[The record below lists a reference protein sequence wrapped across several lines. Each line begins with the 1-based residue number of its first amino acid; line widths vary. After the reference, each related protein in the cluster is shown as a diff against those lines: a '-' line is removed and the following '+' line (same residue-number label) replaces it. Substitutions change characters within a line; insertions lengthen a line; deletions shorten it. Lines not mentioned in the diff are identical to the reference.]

1 MPQDHVPET
10 WKPEPLLAMVTD
22 ESSVRVRAIGAIP
35 SDDTAP
41 ILVADG
47 LGENMRFSWPS
58 WSPDGGALLVS
69 GTGHDE
75 EGVRR
80 VEVWR
85 VTPDGS
91 EEPTIVFRNDSD
103 SPGVIAPNVPHY
115 VCWSPSSRMAAVVAQ
130 TRKGLMLH
138 LVDARRSVTPHAL
151 MAGGPLYFAWAPD
164 SRGLAIHLGMD
175 LVLFDTG
182 SLGGP
187 TDASGSQRIM
197 HDMPTFRAP
206 VWTVDGSAFL
216 YTTPNTS
223 QGVTLWKSARDG
235 SGREAVVTLD
245 GLSALVRAP
254 QTDLV
259 AAMPVVDDATKALEI
274 TLITLD
280 GAMRKL
286 KTGPISALIW
296 APDGSAIYY
305 LSPMGIEASITL
317 MRMDVASGERRPL
330 AQFRPSAGFL
340 DSAAV
345 LRSVRPLAQPDLGG
359 WALAHVRRP
368 GREQRWGGRTGT
380 TPQNGCYVVPSDGS
394 AAPRR
399 VGPGEISFFAP
410 PTAGEAP
417 DESAGPGASSFRP
430 PPLI

>member
-10 WKPEPLLAMVTD
+10 WKPAPLLAMVTD

-138 LVDARRSVTPHAL
+138 LVDARRTVTPHAL

-182 SLGGP
+182 SRGGP

-274 TLITLD
+274 TLISLD

-286 KTGPISALIW
+286 RTGPISALIW

-317 MRMDVASGERRPL
+317 MRMDLASGERRPL
-330 AQFRPSAGFL
+330 AQFRPSADFSTL
-340 DSAAV
+340 LPFFDQFAHSHSLISADGRWLTFAG
-345 LRSVRPLAQPDLGG
+345 LAANNGG
-359 WALAHVRRP
+359 
-368 GREQRWGGRTGT
+368 GGRTGT